1 MENTN
6 NNEVKE
12 VVEEVTETVEAVET
26 AEAKEVKETKKENKK
41 DNNRRTNNR
50 RNTREV
56 VKEFDERVVQINRIS
71 KTVKGGRKMRFA
83 AIVVVGD
90 KKGRVGYGL
99 GKANEV
105 PDAIRKASETAKKN
119 VKRIP
124 LVDGYRTIPHATVG
138 RYGAGEVVLRPAAQG
153 TGIVAGGVVRA
164 ILELAGATDV
174 ITKCVGSRTP
184 INQVHATMKALTEL
198 KTVNSVAKLR
208 GIKVDEVR

>member
-6 NNEVKE
+6 RD
-12 VVEEVTETVEAVET
+12 
-26 AEAKEVKETKKENKK
+26 NKRE
-41 DNNRRTNNR
+41 NRRPR
-50 RNTREV
+50 KFTRE

-83 AIVVVGD
+83 ALVVVGD
-90 KKGRVGYGL
+90 KKGRVGFGL

-105 PDAIRKASETAKKN
+105 PEAIRKASDAAKKN
-119 VKRIP
+119 VVRIP
-124 LVDGYRTIPHATVG
+124 LVDNNRTVPHAVTG
-138 RYGAGEVVLRPAAQG
+138 TFGAGEVVIRPAAEG

-208 GIKVDEVR
+208 GIKVEDVR

>member
-6 NNEVKE
+6 
-12 VVEEVTETVEAVET
+12 
-26 AEAKEVKETKKENKK
+26 KEVKKDNTNTKRPNNN
-41 DNNRRTNNR
+41 NNRRFRT
-50 RNTREV
+50 EE
-56 VKEFDERVVQINRIS
+56 KEFEERVVQINRIS

-90 KKGRVGYGL
+90 KKGRVGYAL

-105 PDAIRKASETAKKN
+105 PDAIRKATEAAKKN

-124 LVDGYRTIPHATVG
+124 LVDNYRTIPHETTG
-138 RYGAGEVVLRPAAQG
+138 RYGAGEVVLRPAAEG

-198 KTVNSVAKLR
+198 KTIDSVAKLR
-208 GIKVDEVR
+208 GIAKKDVR

>member
-1 MENTN
+1 MENN
-6 NNEVKE
+6 NRDNRRDNRKPRRYN
-12 VVEEVTETVEAVET
+12 
-26 AEAKEVKETKKENKK
+26 KEVKEFE
-41 DNNRRTNNR
+41 
-50 RNTREV
+50 
-56 VKEFDERVVQINRIS
+56 ERVVQINRIS
-71 KTVKGGRKMRFA
+71 KTVKGGRKMRFS

-105 PDAIRKASETAKKN
+105 PDAIRKASEAAKKN

-124 LVDGYRTIPHATVG
+124 LVDNNRTLPHEIVG
-138 RYGAGEVVLRPAAQG
+138 RYGAGEVVLRPAAPG

-174 ITKCVGSRTP
+174 ITKCIGSRTP
-184 INQVHATMKALTEL
+184 INHVHATMQALEDL

-208 GIKVDEVR
+208 GLNVDQVR

>member
-6 NNEVKE
+6 RDNNKRD
-12 VVEEVTETVEAVET
+12 
-26 AEAKEVKETKKENKK
+26 NRRP
-41 DNNRRTNNR
+41 NNRRFNR
-50 RNTREV
+50 D

-105 PDAIRKASETAKKN
+105 PDAIRKASEAAKKN

-124 LVDGYRTIPHATVG
+124 LVDGYRTIPHAVTG
-138 RYGAGEVVLRPAAQG
+138 TYGAGEVVMRPAAPG

-164 ILELAGATDV
+164 VLELAGATDV

-208 GIKVDEVR
+208 GLKVEEVR

>member
-6 NNEVKE
+6 KDNRRDNRKPRRF
-12 VVEEVTETVEAVET
+12 T
-26 AEAKEVKETKKENKK
+26 KEVKEFE
-41 DNNRRTNNR
+41 
-50 RNTREV
+50 
-56 VKEFDERVVQINRIS
+56 ERVVQINRIS

-105 PDAIRKASETAKKN
+105 PDAIRKASEAAKKS
-119 VKRIP
+119 VTRIP
-124 LVDGYRTIPHATVG
+124 LVDGYRTIPHATTG
-138 RYGAGEVVLRPAAQG
+138 HFGAGEVVLRPAAPG

-164 ILELAGATDV
+164 VLELAGATDV
-174 ITKCVGSRTP
+174 ISKCVGSRTP

-198 KTVNSVAKLR
+198 KTVKSVADLR
-208 GIKVDEVR
+208 GIKVEEVR

>member
-6 NNEVKE
+6 KE
-12 VVEEVTETVEAVET
+12 IKKDRKPFNKKFN
-26 AEAKEVKETKKENKK
+26 KEVKEFE
-41 DNNRRTNNR
+41 
-50 RNTREV
+50 
-56 VKEFDERVVQINRIS
+56 ERVVQINRIS

-90 KKGRVGYGL
+90 KKGRVGYGI

-105 PDAIRKASETAKKN
+105 PDAIRKASDTAKKN
-119 VKRIP
+119 VSRIP

-138 RYGAGEVVLRPAAQG
+138 NYGAGQVVLRPAAQG

-208 GIKVDEVR
+208 GIKVEEVR

>member
-6 NNEVKE
+6 NRE
-12 VVEEVTETVEAVET
+12 
-26 AEAKEVKETKKENKK
+26 
-41 DNNRRTNNR
+41 NRRDNR
-50 RNTREV
+50 RPRKFTKD
-56 VKEFDERVVQINRIS
+56 VKEFEERVVQINRIS

-119 VKRIP
+119 VTRIQ

-138 RYGAGEVVLRPAAQG
+138 RFGAGEVVLRPAAEG

-208 GIKVDEVR
+208 GIKVEEVR

>member
-6 NNEVKE
+6 NVNTEVKTEAATE
-12 VVEEVTETVEAVET
+12 VKKEFRRDNTRRGNNRRFN
-26 AEAKEVKETKKENKK
+26 KEVKEFE
-41 DNNRRTNNR
+41 
-50 RNTREV
+50 
-56 VKEFDERVVQINRIS
+56 ERVVQINRIS

-105 PDAIRKASETAKKN
+105 PDAIRKATETAKKN
-119 VKRIP
+119 VKRIN
-124 LVDGYRTIPHATVG
+124 LVDGYRTIPHPTVG
-138 RYGAGEVVLRPAAQG
+138 RYGAGEVVLRPAAEG

-164 ILELAGATDV
+164 VLELAGATDV

-198 KTVNSVAKLR
+198 KTVESVSKLR
-208 GIKVDEVR
+208 GIKIEEVR

>member
-6 NNEVKE
+6 KDNRRDNRKPRRFVKE
-12 VVEEVTETVEAVET
+12 
-26 AEAKEVKETKKENKK
+26 
-41 DNNRRTNNR
+41 
-50 RNTREV
+50 

-90 KKGRVGYGL
+90 KKGRVGYAL

-105 PDAIRKASETAKKN
+105 PDAIRKASEAAKKN
-119 VKRIP
+119 VKRIS
-124 LVDGYRTIPHATVG
+124 LVDGNRTIPHATVG
-138 RYGAGEVVLRPAAQG
+138 NYGAGQVVLRPAAPG
-153 TGIVAGGVVRA
+153 TGFVAVGVVRA
-164 ILELAGATDV
+164 VLELDGATDV
-174 ITKCVGSRTP
+174 ISKCVGSRTP

-208 GIKVDEVR
+208 GLKVEEVR

>member
-6 NNEVKE
+6 KDN
-12 VVEEVTETVEAVET
+12 
-26 AEAKEVKETKKENKK
+26 KKENRRPT
-41 DNNRRTNNR
+41 NRRFNK
-50 RNTREV
+50 E

-105 PDAIRKASETAKKN
+105 PDAIRKASEAAKKN

-124 LVDGYRTIPHATVG
+124 LVDGYRTIPHATTG
-138 RYGAGEVVLRPAAQG
+138 RFGAGEVVLRPAAPG

-184 INQVHATMKALTEL
+184 INQVHATMKALCEL

-208 GIKVDEVR
+208 GMKVEEVR

>member
-6 NNEVKE
+6 KDNKRERKPFNKKFN
-12 VVEEVTETVEAVET
+12 
-26 AEAKEVKETKKENKK
+26 KEVKEFE
-41 DNNRRTNNR
+41 
-50 RNTREV
+50 
-56 VKEFDERVVQINRIS
+56 ERVVQINRIS

-90 KKGRVGYGL
+90 KKGRVGYGI

-138 RYGAGEVVLRPAAQG
+138 NYGAGQIVLRPAAQG

-174 ITKCVGSRTP
+174 ISKCVGSRTP

-208 GIKVDEVR
+208 GIKVEEVR

>member
-6 NNEVKE
+6 KDNRKDNRKPRKYNKPEVKE
-12 VVEEVTETVEAVET
+12 FE
-26 AEAKEVKETKKENKK
+26 
-41 DNNRRTNNR
+41 
-50 RNTREV
+50 
-56 VKEFDERVVQINRIS
+56 ERVVQINRIS
-71 KTVKGGRKMRFA
+71 KTVKGGRKMRFS

-105 PDAIRKASETAKKN
+105 PDAIRKASEAAKKN
-119 VKRIP
+119 VVRIP
-124 LVDGYRTIPHATVG
+124 LVDGYRTIPHAVVG
-138 RYGAGEVVLRPAAQG
+138 TYGASEVVLRPAAEG

-164 ILELAGATDV
+164 VLELAGATDV

-184 INQVHATMKALTEL
+184 INQVHATMAGLTSL

-208 GIKVDEVR
+208 GIKVEEVR

>member
-1 MENTN
+1 MENN
-6 NNEVKE
+6 NRDNRRDNRKPRRYN
-12 VVEEVTETVEAVET
+12 
-26 AEAKEVKETKKENKK
+26 KEVKEFE
-41 DNNRRTNNR
+41 
-50 RNTREV
+50 
-56 VKEFDERVVQINRIS
+56 ERVVQINRIS
-71 KTVKGGRKMRFA
+71 KTVKGGRKMRFS

-105 PDAIRKASETAKKN
+105 PDAIRKASEAAKKN

-124 LVDGYRTIPHATVG
+124 LVDNNRTLPHEIVG
-138 RYGAGEVVLRPAAQG
+138 RYGAGEVVLRPAAPG

-174 ITKCVGSRTP
+174 ITKCIGSRTP
-184 INQVHATMKALTEL
+184 INQVHATMQALEDL

-208 GIKVDEVR
+208 GLNVDQVR

>member
-6 NNEVKE
+6 NNTNKEVKKE
-12 VVEEVTETVEAVET
+12 NTRRPNNNRRFN
-26 AEAKEVKETKKENKK
+26 KEVKEFE
-41 DNNRRTNNR
+41 
-50 RNTREV
+50 
-56 VKEFDERVVQINRIS
+56 ERVVQINRIS

-90 KKGRVGYGL
+90 KKGRVGYAL

-105 PDAIRKASETAKKN
+105 PDAIRKATEAAKKN
-119 VKRIP
+119 VRRIP
-124 LVDGYRTIPHATVG
+124 LVDGYRTIPHETTG
-138 RYGAGEVVLRPAAQG
+138 RYGAGEVVLRPAAEG
-153 TGIVAGGVVRA
+153 TGIIAGGVVRA

-198 KTVNSVAKLR
+198 KTVESVAKLR
-208 GIKVDEVR
+208 GIDVKDVR

>member
-6 NNEVKE
+6 N
-12 VVEEVTETVEAVET
+12 
-26 AEAKEVKETKKENKK
+26 KEVKKDNKRPNKK
-41 DNNRRTNNR
+41 FN
-50 RNTREV
+50 REV

-105 PDAIRKASETAKKN
+105 PDAIRKATESAKKN

-124 LVDGYRTIPHATVG
+124 LVDNYRTIPHETIG
-138 RYGAGEVVLRPAAQG
+138 RYGAGEVVLRPAAEG

-198 KTVNSVAKLR
+198 KTVDSVAKLR
-208 GIKVDEVR
+208 GIARKDVR

>member
-6 NNEVKE
+6 
-12 VVEEVTETVEAVET
+12 
-26 AEAKEVKETKKENKK
+26 K
-41 DNNRRTNNR
+41 DNRRENRKPRKFNR
-50 RNTREV
+50 D
-56 VKEFDERVVQINRIS
+56 VKEFEERVVQINRIS
-71 KTVKGGRKMRFA
+71 KTVKGGRRMRFA

-124 LVDGYRTIPHATVG
+124 LVEGYRTIPHATVG
-138 RYGAGEVVLRPAAQG
+138 TYGAGEVVLRPAAEG

-174 ITKCVGSRTP
+174 ITKFVGSRTP

-208 GIKVDEVR
+208 GLKVEEVR

>member
-6 NNEVKE
+6 RD
-12 VVEEVTETVEAVET
+12 
-26 AEAKEVKETKKENKK
+26 NKR
-41 DNNRRTNNR
+41 DNRRPNNRRFTK
-50 RNTREV
+50 E

-105 PDAIRKASETAKKN
+105 PDAIRKASEAAKKN
-119 VKRIP
+119 IKRIP
-124 LVDGYRTIPHATVG
+124 LVDGYRTIPHATTG
-138 RYGAGEVVLRPAAQG
+138 RFGAGEVVLRPAAPG

-164 ILELAGATDV
+164 VLELAGATDV

-184 INQVHATMKALTEL
+184 INQVHATMKALSEL

-208 GIKVDEVR
+208 GIKVEEVR